1 MQAVKVRH
9 LKRKTLLKSSKVKRP
24 SLFLKYIMSFT
35 CGASS
40 GVRLQREVAARAC
53 MSVHSS
59 PICGSIRL
67 RGSKR
72 EHAEENLELAQSHSL
87 GAGAA
92 IT

>member
-1 MQAVKVRH
+1 
-9 LKRKTLLKSSKVKRP
+9 
-24 SLFLKYIMSFT
+24 
-35 CGASS
+35 
-40 GVRLQREVAARAC
+40 VRLQREVAARAC